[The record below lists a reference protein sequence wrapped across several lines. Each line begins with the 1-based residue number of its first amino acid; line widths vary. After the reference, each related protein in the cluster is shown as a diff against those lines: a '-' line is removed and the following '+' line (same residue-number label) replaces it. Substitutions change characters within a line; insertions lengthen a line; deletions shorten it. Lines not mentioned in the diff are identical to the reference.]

1 METLLSQIL
10 GTITL
15 RPYFVAFLLAYFLAC
30 SLHLGL
36 KRALLF
42 AVAGYIIAWASEYS
56 SIHNGIPYGHYYYT
70 CQTKGRELWVL
81 GVPFMDSMSFVFLS
95 YASYSVALF
104 AVSPAIWGGG
114 IYLLESR
121 KIRHSL
127 GVRLLGA
134 LFCMCLDVIIDP
146 LALRGDR
153 WFLGQIYGYPDK
165 GIYFG
170 IPISNFIGWFFVG
183 FLLVHALQL
192 IDRQLSARGVR
203 DLSGAAC
210 TWRYLPGPAL
220 YLSIIIFNLCVTFL
234 IGERTLL
241 WAGILIVFLL
251 LVLCVS
257 FMRIGR
263 RGVAT
268 DKAIVA
274 HLEDFPGAVVPG
286 RDRLP
291 KGEPRLHY
299 LK

>member
-1 METLLSQIL
+1 METLLSQTL

-30 SLHLGL
+30 TLHLGL

-42 AVAGYIIAWASEYS
+42 AVAGYVIAWASECS

-70 CQTKGRELWVL
+70 YQTKGRELWVL

-104 AVSPAIWGGG
+104 TISPAIRRGGV
-114 IYLLESR
+114 YLLESR

-127 GVRLLGA
+127 RVRLLGA
-134 LFCMCLDVIIDP
+134 LFCMYLDVIIDP
-146 LALRGDR
+146 VALRGDK

-170 IPISNFIGWFFVG
+170 IPIANFVGWFVVG
-183 FLLVHALQL
+183 FLLIHTLQL
-192 IDRQLSARGVR
+192 IDRLLSARRVK
-203 DLSGAAC
+203 DFSGAAC

-220 YLSIIIFNLCVTFL
+220 YLSIIIFNLSVTFL
-234 IGERTLL
+234 IGEHNLL
-241 WAGILIVFLL
+241 WAGILIVLL
-251 LVLCVS
+251 PVLLCVS
-257 FMRIGR
+257 LTRTR
-263 RGVAT
+263 LHGVAP

-274 HLEDFPGAVVPG
+274 HLEDFPGAVVPE
-286 RDRLP
+286 RD
-291 KGEPRLHY
+291 
-299 LK
+299 

>member
-30 SLHLGL
+30 TLHLGL

-42 AVAGYIIAWASEYS
+42 AVAGYVIAWASEYS

-104 AVSPAIWGGG
+104 AISPAIRGGG
-114 IYLLESR
+114 VYLLESR

-127 GVRLLGA
+127 KVRLLGA

-146 LALRGDR
+146 VALKGDK

-170 IPISNFIGWFFVG
+170 IPISNFIGWFVVG
-183 FLLVHALQL
+183 FLLSHALQL
-192 IDRQLSARGVR
+192 IDRLLSARRVK
-203 DLSGAAC
+203 DLSGATCA
-210 TWRYLPGPAL
+210 WRYLPGPAL
-220 YLSIIIFNLCVTFL
+220 YLGIIIFNLSVTFL
-234 IGERTLL
+234 IGERNLL
-241 WAGILIVFLL
+241 WAGILIVLL
-251 LVLCVS
+251 PVVLCVS
-257 FMRIGR
+257 LMKTRLH
-263 RGVAT
+263 GVAP

-286 RDRLP
+286 RD
-291 KGEPRLHY
+291 
-299 LK
+299 